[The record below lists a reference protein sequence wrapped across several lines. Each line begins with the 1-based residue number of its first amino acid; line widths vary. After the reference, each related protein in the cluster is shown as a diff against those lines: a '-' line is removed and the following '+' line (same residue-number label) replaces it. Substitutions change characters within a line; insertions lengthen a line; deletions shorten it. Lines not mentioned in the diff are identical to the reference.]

1 MSDNDTVEKLKKLL
15 ENAERDIH
23 FAKKMLSDVELSMK
37 KNYKEVP
44 GVTGIYDGIYLVS
57 DDGQKHE
64 VPANYAAK
72 SRLVFG
78 DGLKM
83 IEEDGKKL
91 FKQITKVDRKR
102 VDAVVNKKEGKWY
115 ALAETGSYRLSDVA
129 ASFNNLQ
136 VNDKIAILIP
146 EGNLNAPFAA
156 LDKAPENIKK
166 VEQAKPAVSEQKVD
180 PKPVSR
186 PIEKE
191 KKAVEKKAP
200 AAKPFIRK
208 PISRPAP
215 KPASKPEKD
224 DNKEFVNQ
232 IGASGDIAL
241 GDDDLR

>member
-23 FAKKMLSDVELSMK
+23 IAKKMLADVELSIK

-44 GVTGIYDGIYLVS
+44 GVTGVYDGIYLVT
-57 DDGQKHE
+57 DDGQKYE

-83 IEEDGKKL
+83 IEEDGKML

-136 VNDKIAILIP
+136 VNDKIVILIP

-166 VEQAKPAVSEQKVD
+166 VEPVKPAQKPAVFEQKVD
-180 PKPVSR
+180 SKPVSR
-186 PIEKE
+186 PIG
-191 KKAVEKKAP
+191 KA
-200 AAKPFIRK
+200 
-208 PISRPAP
+208 
-215 KPASKPEKD
+215 PASKPFVRKPVSRAAPKPVSKPVKD
-224 DNKEFVNQ
+224 DKKEFVNQ
-232 IGASGDIAL
+232 IGVAGDIAL